1 MFGGTQ
7 QGAEK
12 GMLQVK
18 TMSKVFKNLGREEE
32 ENIAVE
38 RDTRFRKMFE
48 GLKERLARG
57 KIKSYRREKM

>member
-1 MFGGTQ
+1 
-7 QGAEK
+7 
-12 GMLQVK
+12 MLQVK